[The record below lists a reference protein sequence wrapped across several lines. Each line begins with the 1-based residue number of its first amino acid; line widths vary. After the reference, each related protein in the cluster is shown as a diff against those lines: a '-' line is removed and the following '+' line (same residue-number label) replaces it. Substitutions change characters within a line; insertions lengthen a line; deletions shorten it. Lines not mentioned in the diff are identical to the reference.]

1 MQHPM
6 TTLRR
11 MRLLAFPIL
20 MVFASLHPL
29 HALAEAPAADRNKT
43 VAANK
48 TSAAVQGLLGAPGS
62 AAVVSAHGL
71 ATDAGME
78 IIAAGGN
85 AFDAA
90 VAVASVL
97 SVVESSSSGLGG
109 GAIFLLHQ
117 SDGREVLVDG
127 RETAPAAARN
137 ELFWDADGNL
147 DRNLSV
153 NGPLAAGIPG
163 EPAALVHLSQ
173 KYGRLPLARAL
184 APAIRTAREGFPVY
198 PKWQKLLGARVE
210 VMKRYRDAAAIFMP
224 SGKLPEL
231 GDQIRQPELA
241 RTLEALASQGRD
253 GFYAGPIAGRLV
265 SSVRAAGGVW
275 TAKDLASYQVVER
288 EPIRIDYRD
297 FRIVTA
303 PSPSSGGVLLAELLN
318 ILSGYDFA
326 QLPHVDRVHL
336 MVEAMR
342 RAYRDRGDYLGD
354 ADFVDAPI
362 ERLTSPFYADGL
374 RAGIRMDRATP
385 SETLPG
391 IDSTTTGTDTT
402 HFSVID
408 SEGNMVAA
416 TLTVNLPF
424 GSAFVVKGTGVL
436 LNNQMDD
443 FALKAG
449 AANAFGL
456 IGNDANAIEP
466 GKRPLSSMTPTF
478 VIGKDRIAVLGTPG
492 GSRIIS
498 MVLLGVLDFMDG
510 VAPAEWVAKPR
521 IHHQYLPDVV
531 SVEAGALTEAE
542 AADLRAR
549 GHTVNQSESTW
560 GNMQALVWD
569 RRSGELSGGTDPR
582 GGAGKVAIAAA
593 KLGHPEP

>member
-1 MQHPM
+1 MQQRIAC
-6 TTLRR
+6 LRR
-11 MRLLAFPIL
+11 MRTLFLPVFLALLCLTPLLALAATPVPIAGQ
-20 MVFASLHPL
+20 VPHAAAQVSLGTP
-29 HALAEAPAADRNKT
+29 D
-43 VAANK
+43 
-48 TSAAVQGLLGAPGS
+48 GS
-62 AAVVSAHGL
+62 AIVSANAL

-109 GAIFLLHQ
+109 GAIFLLHLA
-117 SDGREVLVDG
+117 DGRELLLDG
-127 RETAPAAARN
+127 RETAPAESKN

-163 EPAALVHLSQ
+163 EPAALVHLAQ
-173 KYGRLPLARAL
+173 KYGRLALARSL
-184 APAIRTAREGFPVY
+184 APAIRIARDGFPVY
-198 PKWQKLLGARVE
+198 PKWRKLLGARVE
-210 VMKRYRDAAAIFMP
+210 VMRRYPDAAAIFMP
-224 SGKLPEL
+224 AGKLPEL
-231 GDQIRQPELA
+231 GDPIRQPDLA
-241 RTLEALASQGRD
+241 RTLQTLAKEGRG
-253 GFYAGPIAGRLV
+253 GFYEGAIASRMV
-265 SSVRAAGGVW
+265 KSVRAAGGVW
-275 TAKDLASYQVVER
+275 TAKDLQSYRVVER
-288 EPIRIDYRD
+288 EPIRFGYRDYRV
-297 FRIVTA
+297 VTA
-303 PSPSSGGVLLAELLN
+303 PSPSSGGVLLAELMN
-318 ILSGYDFA
+318 ILSGYELSA
-326 QLPHVDRVHL
+326 LPHVDRVHL

-342 RAYRDRGDYLGD
+342 RSYRDRGDYLGD
-354 ADFVDAPI
+354 ADFVEAPI
-362 ERLTSPFYADGL
+362 ARLTSPFYADGL
-374 RAGIRMDRATP
+374 RAGIRLDRATP
-385 SETLPG
+385 SASLPG
-391 IDSTTTGTDTT
+391 IDSSTAGTDTT

-408 SEGNMVAA
+408 AEGNMVAA

-424 GSAFVVKGTGVL
+424 GSTFVAKGTGVL
-436 LNNQMDD
+436 LNNEMDD
-443 FALKAG
+443 FALKSG

-498 MVLLGVLDFMDG
+498 MVLLGVLDFIDG
-510 VAPAEWVAKPR
+510 ATPADWVAKPR

-542 AADLRAR
+542 AADLSAR

-569 RRSGELSGGTDPR
+569 RRSGALSGGTDPR
-582 GGAGKVAIAAA
+582 GGAGKVAIAPGNP
-593 KLGHPEP
+593 KP